1 VHTALAACVA
11 RALERAPSD
20 RYESAEAFGVAIAEA
35 AGDAW
40 GPNSLAGAGITVVA
54 SGAIAQALH
63 SSRGGV
69 IAPTIGPADGVIAP
83 DPPENAGA
91 GLPVAARPRPRRVPL
106 ALAGV
111 VALVAL
117 AAIAGAV
124 LLGGGGE
131 EKRPAPGRAVTGPA
145 VGAASAWRALPAAP
159 TARQQLASAVVGGQI
174 WLAGGLGSAPEGPR
188 ATRAVEALDPAI
200 KSWKAGPPLPV
211 PLNHSAGATYRGRF
225 VVIGGWLPRGDDVSA
240 LTVGRV
246 YTLNGRRWGALPPLR
261 HPRAAAAAATA
272 SGRLVVV
279 GGQADDRL
287 VPSTDV
293 FDGHRWSDGAPIPT
307 PREHLAAVS
316 DGRYVYA
323 IGGRRLSSSKNLA
336 TLERYDPVADR
347 WQRLPS
353 MPAPRGGFGAAVVG
367 GNLIAAGG
375 ETPTGALRTV
385 VSYNFRSRKW
395 SSLAPL
401 PFAVHGEAVTAVGRS
416 IYVIGGGRRAGHY
429 ASTNQA
435 EVLELRPATE
445 RG

>member
-1 VHTALAACVA
+1 
-11 RALERAPSD
+11 
-20 RYESAEAFGVAIAEA
+20 
-35 AGDAW
+35 
-40 GPNSLAGAGITVVA
+40 
-54 SGAIAQALH
+54 
-63 SSRGGV
+63 
-69 IAPTIGPADGVIAP
+69 
-83 DPPENAGA
+83 
-91 GLPVAARPRPRRVPL
+91 
-106 ALAGV
+106 
-111 VALVAL
+111 
-117 AAIAGAV
+117 
-124 LLGGGGE
+124 
-131 EKRPAPGRAVTGPA
+131 
-145 VGAASAWRALPAAP
+145 
-159 TARQQLASAVVGGQI
+159 VGGQI
-174 WLAGGLGSAPEGPR
+174 WLAGGLISTPEGPR
-188 ATRAVEALDPAI
+188 ATRTVEALDPAI
-200 KSWKAGPPLPV
+200 KSWKAGPPLPL
-211 PLNHSAGATYRGRF
+211 PLNHEAGATYRGRF

-246 YTLNGRRWGALPPLR
+246 YTLSGQRWGALPPLR

-287 VPSTDV
+287 VPSTEV
-293 FDGHRWSDGAPIPT
+293 FDGHRWSDGAPMPT

-353 MPAPRGGFGAAVVG
+353 MPAPRGGFGATVVG

-401 PFAVHGEAVTAVGRS
+401 PFAVHGQAVTAVGRS

-435 EVLELRPATE
+435 EVLELRPA
-445 RG
+445 RQGG